1 MYDKSHKTAK
11 LRITEIRNRKGP
23 AWRMDTS
30 EEQKGVVKRVFQ
42 GGANENSENI
52 TTNKAAQFHKDCI
65 MTENQNNRALT
76 ERKETEN
83 STLENIS
90 YSVLMNKQIGSLEK
104 GI

>member
-1 MYDKSHKTAK
+1 
-11 LRITEIRNRKGP
+11 
-23 AWRMDTS
+23 MDNT

-52 TTNKAAQFHKDCI
+52 NSNKVAQFHKDCI
-65 MTENQNNRALT
+65 MIESQNSLALS
-76 ERKETEN
+76 ERKEKES

-104 GI
+104 GR